1 MNKLILNLIIYIRGN
16 KILYFLLRPLIEMQ
30 KLFKKRN
37 RSLFD
42 IKQSSNK
49 YRNIFIFDT
58 RVHSIIFDS
67 VVYLIRGSNF
77 FYKDKWS
84 LIIYEDDNYRYG
96 PSDITD
102 DIYRNSLINIFL
114 QSLLILPNPPISI
127 KFINDSYE
135 LIRLTKKSNKIFP
148 ENYHFL
154 SNETPYLIKDFNE
167 KDCENFKINQP
178 ILKATK
184 YHSKIFENYL
194 NYRNIKDYITITIR
208 TKDWG
213 HDECN
218 TEIDDIKLYLDFIK
232 KNNLEKSEI
241 LILPDTQEDV
251 PKEIINFIENNN
263 LKYHLFHHGSFSIPM
278 RFLAYSKA
286 KFNFASTNGP
296 GTILCFIHNHS
307 YLILNDPAQ
316 AEDYIKFVN
325 EYNNK
330 VFLKRKVIFHKKHKA
345 WIKNTAYK
353 KRPRI

>member
-84 LIIYEDDNYRYG
+84 LIIYEDDNYRYS
-96 PSDITD
+96 PHDITD
-102 DIYRNSLINIFL
+102 DIFRNSLINIFL

-127 KFINDSYE
+127 KFISNSYE
-135 LIRLTKKSNKIFP
+135 LLRLTKKSNKIFP
-148 ENYHFL
+148 EKYHFL
-154 SNETPYLIKDFNE
+154 SNEAPYLIKDFNE

-178 ILKATK
+178 IFKATK

-213 HDECN
+213 HNKNN
-218 TEIDDIKLYLDFIK
+218 TEIDDIKIYLDFIK
-232 KNNLEKSEI
+232 KNNLEKNEV

-286 KFNFASTNGP
+286 KFNFATTNGP
-296 GTILCFIHNHS
+296 GVIFYFLDNHS
-307 YLILNDPAQ
+307 FLILKDPAQ
-316 AEDYIKFVN
+316 VNDSIKFLN
-325 EYNNK
+325 EYSEK
-330 VFLKRKVIFHKKHKA
+330 VFLGRKVIIHKK
-345 WIKNTAYK
+345 Y
-353 KRPRI
+353 